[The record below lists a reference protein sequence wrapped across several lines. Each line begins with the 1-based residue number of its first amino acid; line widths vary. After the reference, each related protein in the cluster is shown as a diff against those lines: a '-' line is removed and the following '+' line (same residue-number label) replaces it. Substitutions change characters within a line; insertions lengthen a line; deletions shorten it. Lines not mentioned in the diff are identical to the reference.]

1 MANVVRKG
9 VKSENYRF
17 HVIVVYRK
25 IILTQPEIIVPEVVE
40 IPVVTTENKALD
52 SLGVSTKF
60 IGIDIKKI
68 EKIVKKP
75 NPDQIPK
82 LYVTNITV
90 LGEIYFHSNVEM
102 LTPEP
107 EYFLKNDYSKIFK
120 VFILKMPENKEIIGR
135 YV

>member
-1 MANVVRKG
+1 MI
-9 VKSENYRF
+9 
-17 HVIVVYRK
+17 VIYRK
-25 IILTQPEIIVPEVVE
+25 IILTPPEIIVPEVVE

-60 IGIDIKKI
+60 IGIDIEKI